1 MSRPDTTVDSST
13 RALPSREIRVLLVTP
28 EYPPTLGGIQSL
40 LHEITSA
47 MPRASV
53 TVLTPDAPGGA
64 AFDAAAGVRA
74 ERVPVRGP
82 TPLARNLAFNL
93 RGLLRLPDW
102 RPDVILNGHVVT
114 TPLAFAA
121 SRRYGAPVVV
131 YGYGKEIQ
139 GRPRLAAWAL
149 RHCAAAVAISQ
160 FTRGLLLETVR
171 GRRHAPVHVVH
182 PGVRIPA
189 DRAAE
194 TVHDDTDGGPFT
206 LVTVGRLRD
215 WYKGHDVILEALPRV
230 LARLP
235 ETRWIVVGD
244 GRRRAALEE
253 RAVELGVDH
262 AVTFVGAVSDAD
274 KNAWLQRADVFVMP
288 ARYPKGEVAGEGF
301 AIVYLEAAAWGVPS
315 IAGNVGGPREAV
327 VDGVTGLLVDPES
340 AEQVADAIIQLGQ
353 APERARE
360 LGAHARRRAEAEFTW
375 DAVAGDLETIL
386 RDVCGKHSRRA

>member
-1 MSRPDTTVDSST
+1 MSRPDATVDSST
-13 RALPSREIRVLLVTP
+13 AALPAREIRVLLVTP

-53 TVLTPDAPGGA
+53 MVLTPDAPGGA
-64 AFDAAAGVRA
+64 AFDADAGVRT
-74 ERVPVRGP
+74 ERVPVRGS
-82 TPLARNLAFNL
+82 TPLVRNLVFNL
-93 RGLLRLPDW
+93 RGLLRLSGW
-102 RPDVILNGHVVT
+102 RPDVVLTGHVVSA
-114 TPLAFAA
+114 PLAYAA
-121 SRRYGAPVVV
+121 SRRFGVPLVV
-131 YGYGKEIQ
+131 YAHGKEIQ
-139 GRPRLAAWAL
+139 GRPRLAGWAL
-149 RHCAAAVAISQ
+149 RHCAAAVAVSQ
-160 FTRGLLLETVR
+160 YTRGLLLDTVR
-171 GRRHAPVHVVH
+171 GRQHAPVHVVH
-182 PGVRIPA
+182 PGVHIPA
-189 DRAAE
+189 GRTAVAK
-194 TVHDDTDGGPFT
+194 HDTGGGPFT

-235 ETRWIVVGD
+235 ETRWVVVGD

-262 AVTFVGAVSDAD
+262 AVTFVGAVSDAE

-340 AEQVADAIIQLGQ
+340 AEQVADAIIQLGET
-353 APERARE
+353 PERTRE
-360 LGAHARRRAEAEFTW
+360 LGARARHRAEAEFTW
-375 DAVAGDLETIL
+375 DAVAANLETIL